1 MSPVWA
7 ANGAG
12 HALRAD
18 PANEL
23 GRFLG
28 DRREPMIQG
37 LIGKKLG
44 MSQLFDDT
52 GLAHPV
58 TVLEV
63 GPCVVTQIKTAE
75 RDGYRAVQLGF
86 GLDKRLNRPERGHRQ
101 PSGFMSRTLRE
112 VKVSETADMTV
123 GQVITA
129 DAFAEGELVD
139 VTGTSKGRGFQ
150 GVVKR
155 HGFRGG
161 PKTHGQS
168 DRLRAPGSIGSSAT
182 PGRVFKGMR
191 MAGRM
196 GNDRVTVQNLK
207 VLRVD
212 PERNLLLVEGS
223 VPGANESLVIV
234 RRAIKSGKK

>member
-1 MSPVWA
+1 
-7 ANGAG
+7 
-12 HALRAD
+12 
-18 PANEL
+18 
-23 GRFLG
+23 
-28 DRREPMIQG
+28 MIQG

-44 MSQLFDDT
+44 MSQIFDET

-63 GPCVVTQIKTAE
+63 GPCVVTQVKTE
-75 RDGYRAVQLGF
+75 EQDGYSAVQLGF
-86 GLDKRLNRPERGHRQ
+86 GLDKRLNLPERGHRKA
-101 PSGFMSRTLRE
+101 SGFMSKTLRE
-112 VKVSETADMTV
+112 MKADDVSEFAV

-129 DAFAEGELVD
+129 DTFSPGDLVD
-139 VTGTSKGRGFQ
+139 VIGTSKGRGFQ
-150 GVVKR
+150 GGVKR
-155 HGFRGG
+155 HGFSGG

-212 PERNLLLVEGS
+212 SERNLILVQGS
-223 VPGANESLVIV
+223 VPGPNEGTVIV
-234 RRAIKSGKK
+234 RRAIKARKK

>member
-1 MSPVWA
+1 MA
-7 ANGAG
+7 ATRAG
-12 HALRAD
+12 HALRVD
-18 PANEL
+18 PAKTL
-23 GRFLG
+23 DRFLA

-44 MSQLFDDT
+44 MSQIFDDT
-52 GLAHPV
+52 GLAYPV

-63 GPCVVTQIKTAE
+63 GPCVVTQIKTPE
-75 RDGYRAVQLGF
+75 RDGYSAVQLGF

-101 PSGFMSRTLRE
+101 ASGFMSRTLRE
-112 VKVSETADMTV
+112 VPASETADMAV

-129 DAFAEGELVD
+129 DAFAEGDLVD

-182 PGRVFKGMR
+182 PGRVFKGLR

-212 PERNLLLVEGS
+212 LERNLLLVEGS
-223 VPGANESLVIV
+223 VPGANESLVMV
-234 RRAIKSGKK
+234 RRAIKSGKKS

>member
-1 MSPVWA
+1 
-7 ANGAG
+7 
-12 HALRAD
+12 
-18 PANEL
+18 
-23 GRFLG
+23 
-28 DRREPMIQG
+28 MIQG
-37 LIGKKLG
+37 LVGKKLG
-44 MSQLFDDT
+44 MSQIFDDT

-63 GPCVVTQIKTAE
+63 GPCVVTQVKTPE
-75 RDGYRAVQLGF
+75 RDGYSAIQLGF
-86 GLDKRLNRPERGHRQ
+86 GLDKRLNQPEQGHRKA
-101 PSGFMSRTLRE
+101 SGFLSRTLRE
-112 VKVSETADMTV
+112 VKADDSSAFDI
-123 GQVITA
+123 GQVLKA
-129 DAFAEGELVD
+129 DVFAAGELVD

-150 GVVKR
+150 GGVKR

-161 PKTHGQS
+161 PRTHGQS

-223 VPGANESLVIV
+223 VPGPNEGLVIV
-234 RRAIKSGKK
+234 RRAVKAGKK

>member
-1 MSPVWA
+1 M
-7 ANGAG
+7 
-12 HALRAD
+12 
-18 PANEL
+18 L

-44 MSQLFDDT
+44 MSQIFDDT

-63 GPCVVTQIKTAE
+63 GPCVVTQIKTPE
-75 RDGYRAVQLGF
+75 RDGYSAVQLGF

-101 PSGFMSRTLRE
+101 GSGFMSRTLRE
-112 VKVSETADMTV
+112 VSASDTADMAV
-123 GQVITA
+123 GQVFTA

-212 PERNLLLVEGS
+212 PERNLLLIEGS
-223 VPGANESLVIV
+223 VPGANDSLVIV